1 MAQIPLNL
9 TEHLVLR
16 RWARKQQRQADT
28 PQLERSNLK
37 PYRFSDCPLN
47 ASQQLLWYSTLPK
60 QSTELLHTST
70 SYAVALVSLGLAV
83 MATVVGCIETIGRH
97 RFPPGGQQGRSRCT
111 PTTRTTAAAAA
122 VWAGQLVTSLQ
133 ISCGCWDC
141 QMSRQ
146 KHRPVFGYFLSTK
159 GIFADIRNN
168 SFQAHNRN
176 SQGLWLCLRMTTFGK
191 NAGRSSHQF
200 PGTNDIDSIC
210 ASYPWQRS
218 KLSYTMLAV
227 ILHQNQICWENNSS
241 TLAPTP
247 LL

>member
-83 MATVVGCIETIGRH
+83 MAVAWQWWRLLSAVLRLSDAIVSLLADSRGDLGAR
-97 RFPPGGQQGRSRCT
+97 RRLGQQQQQQQQFGQGSWWHHSKLVVDAEIVKCQDRKIGLCLVISSQQRESLQT
-111 PTTRTTAAAAA
+111 LETTAFKLTTATHK
-122 VWAGQLVTSLQ
+122 VSDCVYGWLHLEKMLVGVHT
-133 ISCGCWDC
+133 
-141 QMSRQ
+141 
-146 KHRPVFGYFLSTK
+146 
-159 GIFADIRNN
+159 
-168 SFQAHNRN
+168 N
-176 SQGLWLCLRMTTFGK
+176 SQELM
-191 NAGRSSHQF
+191 
-200 PGTNDIDSIC
+200 I
-210 ASYPWQRS
+210 
-218 KLSYTMLAV
+218 
-227 ILHQNQICWENNSS
+227 
-241 TLAPTP
+241 
-247 LL
+247 